1 MVGTDRRVRIRIGND
16 LLVVNLCSIIL
27 IVIISLVDIESLRIA
42 LGLPFLLFFPG
53 YVVIA
58 ALFPEKSALGTVQ
71 RIALSL
77 GFSIV
82 VTPLL
87 GLVLNMVWAIRLDP
101 ILISTAAFVAAMSVV
116 AWYRRRRVDRDDSPD
131 MVIDLPL
138 GGKGHL
144 GLLDAGIS
152 IVLVL
157 ALLGAIVLLVH
168 FVANPKV
175 GERFTEFYVVEAE
188 DWPEEIAV
196 GEEAAIVLGI
206 ANRERETMIYAVEV
220 LAGVSRVALLGPTEL
235 DHGETWEDRISF
247 VPDEA
252 CARTRLAQ
260 DVNVPY
266 GPILAQ
272 VKSIQVASVRGLGPG
287 DHILIGQE
295 AAEIEETQGSTII
308 LKRVLHEYHPAGA
321 EVTEVRKVEFRLH
334 KTWRLGE
341 PAEAELSVWVGK
353 QCLATS
359 ITNQGRSEAE
369 YRIETRI
376 EGAPDE
382 QSRVESAGPA
392 QVAVGDVWTN
402 EIAFPYSEMHQIE
415 FSLYDRGELIFR
427 RWESASYPSLYLWAH
442 VAEGNAGS

>member
-1 MVGTDRRVRIRIGND
+1 VVGTDRRVRIRIGND
-16 LLVVNLCSIIL
+16 LLIVNLCSIIL
-27 IVIISLVDIESLRIA
+27 IVVISRVDIEALRIA
-42 LGLPFLLFFPG
+42 FGLPFLLFFPG
-53 YVVIA
+53 YTLVA

-87 GLVLNMVWAIRLDP
+87 GLMVNMVWAIRLHP
-101 ILISTAAFVAAMSVV
+101 ILISIALFVAAMSAV
-116 AWYRRRRVDRDDSPD
+116 AWYRRRRVEQDDRPD
-131 MVIDLPL
+131 VVVDIPL
-138 GGKGHL
+138 GSKGRP
-144 GLLDAGIS
+144 GLLDAGVS
-152 IVLVL
+152 IVLAL
-157 ALLGAIVLLVH
+157 ALLGAIVALVH

-175 GERFTEFYVVEAE
+175 GERFTEFYVVGAE

-206 ANRERETMIYAVEV
+206 ANREGETMIYAVEV
-220 LAGVSRVALLGPTEL
+220 LTGDSRVALVGPTEL
-235 DHGETWEDRISF
+235 DHGKTWEDRISF

-260 DVNVPY
+260 DVNIPY
-266 GPILAQ
+266 GPMLAQ
-272 VKSIQVASVRGLGPG
+272 VKSIQVASVLGLGPG
-287 DHILIGQE
+287 DHIRIGQE

-308 LKRVLHEYHPAGA
+308 LKQVLHEYHPAGA
-321 EVTEVRKVEFRLH
+321 EVIEVRKVEFRLH

-341 PAEAELSVWVGK
+341 PAEAEFSVWLGK
-353 QCLATS
+353 QSLATS

-376 EGAPDE
+376 EWAPDD

-402 EIAFPYSEMHQIE
+402 EIAFPFSEMHQIE
-415 FSLYDRGELIFR
+415 FSLYNRGELLFR
-427 RWESASYPSLYLWAH
+427 RWESASYPSLYLWVH
-442 VAEGNAGS
+442 VKEGNAGS

>member
-1 MVGTDRRVRIRIGND
+1 VVGTDRRVRIRIGND

-27 IVIISLVDIESLRIA
+27 IVVISLIDIEALRIA

-53 YVVIA
+53 YTLIA

-87 GLVLNMVWAIRLDP
+87 GLMLNMVWAIRLHP
-101 ILISTAAFVAAMSVV
+101 ILVSIALFVAAMSVV
-116 AWYRRRRVDRDDSPD
+116 AWYRRRRVEQDDSPD

-138 GGKGHL
+138 GSKGHP

-152 IVLVL
+152 IVLAL
-157 ALLGAIVLLVH
+157 ALLGAIVAMVH

-175 GERFTEFYVVEAE
+175 GERFTEFYVVGAE

-206 ANRERETMIYAVEV
+206 ANRERETMVYAVEV
-220 LAGVSRVALLGPTEL
+220 LAGGSRVALVGPTEL
-235 DHGETWEDRISF
+235 DHGETPEDRISF
-247 VPDEA
+247 VPEEA

-272 VKSIQVASVRGLGPG
+272 VKIIQVASVRGLGPG

-308 LKRVLHEYHPAGA
+308 LKQVLHEYHPAGA
-321 EVTEVRKVEFRLH
+321 EVIEVQKVEFRLH
-334 KTWRLGE
+334 KIWRLGE

-353 QCLATS
+353 QSLATS
-359 ITNQGRSEAE
+359 VTNQGRSEAE
-369 YRIETRI
+369 YRIEARI
-376 EGAPDE
+376 EGAPGD
-382 QSRVESAGPA
+382 QPRVESAGPA
-392 QVAVGDVWTN
+392 EVAVGDVWTN
-402 EIAFPYSEMHQIE
+402 EIAFSFSEMHQSE
-415 FSLYDRGELIFR
+415 FSLYNHGELLFR
-427 RWESASYPSLYLWAH
+427 RWESASYPSLYLWVH
-442 VAEGNAGS
+442 VTDGNAGS